1 MNELSVVLKARDFIS
16 KVGPHTVPVIIE
28 EYVDHIGA
36 VVRRR
41 DDLKPEEPGWSF
53 ENKGKHY
60 ICTNAT
66 DSSERQRFT
75 ICHELAHIILG
86 LPSEHNS
93 GPSWSY
99 TRKSQNEIF
108 CDVFASEL
116 LLPYKLFQPLID
128 EMNIS
133 LNTVDELARRFEA
146 STMATGSRY
155 ATFSRIPCAFVL
167 SEKGIVRY
175 TSRSTPLREAKAW
188 VSPRMPLPTGSVA
201 ERLRS
206 GAVSDGP
213 EEIEA
218 DIWFNDWNRGG
229 SLLEDAR
236 HLERWDQTVA
246 LLWFEDDEML
256 PPQIDPQDRE
266 EQEFGLA
273 ELDGILPWPGKSRR
287 R

>member
-16 KVGPHTVPVIIE
+16 RVGPDTVPVIIE
-28 EYVDHIGA
+28 EYLDHIGA
-36 VVRRR
+36 VIRRM

-66 DSSERQRFT
+66 DSYERQRFT
-75 ICHELAHIILG
+75 ICHELAHIVMGI
-86 LPSEHNS
+86 PSEHNS

-99 TRKSQNEIF
+99 SRKSQNEIL

-116 LLPYKLFQPLID
+116 LLPYKLFQPLVD

-133 LNTVDELARRFEA
+133 LNVVDELARHFEV

-175 TSRSTPLREAKAW
+175 TSRSTPLREANAW

-229 SLLEDAR
+229 SLFEDAR
-236 HLERWDQTVA
+236 HLGRWDQTVA
-246 LLWFEDDEML
+246 LLWFEDDEMP